1 MEKDGEG
8 WGAHSLLGASDIG
21 AIGELPAVP
30 TFIPSCVQGGHAG
43 AGDRSGTC
51 SGGRD
56 PQHLYLAPSTPAQP
70 CSTWPQQLLAL
81 PLVGGTGP
89 AVAACLP
96 TSTGL
101 PILQECVSRA
111 VR

>member
-1 MEKDGEG
+1 M
-8 WGAHSLLGASDIG
+8 
-21 AIGELPAVP
+21 P
-30 TFIPSCVQGGHAG
+30 TFIPSCVQGSHAG
-43 AGDRSGTC
+43 AGDRTGTC

-56 PQHLYLAPSTPAQP
+56 PQHPCLAPRTPPWP

-81 PLVGGTGP
+81 LLVGGTGP

-96 TSTGL
+96 AGTGL
-101 PILQECVSRA
+101 PVLEERVRGA